1 MCEIQ
6 KREYQIVPKQPFRI
20 RRSCAGCGQKMS
32 YCSTGN
38 FRVNANKNLLDVWL
52 IYQCPKC
59 RHTYNL
65 PIYERVKTS
74 QIESEAY
81 QRFLQNDADAAFRCG
96 LDKRFF
102 DRSRV
107 EIDWTCVPYELAACK
122 EPEDVPQKGK
132 ADAQGWIRLTVHNPF
147 GLKVRAEKVT
157 AELLQMTGSRVKRM
171 IRDGKMEIQKG
182 DAGKLEIMVRM

>member
-20 RRSCAGCGQKMS
+20 RHSCAGCGQKMS

-74 QIESEAY
+74 QIESETY
-81 QRFLQNDADAAFRCG
+81 QRFLQNDADTAFRCG

-107 EIDWTCVPYELAACK
+107 EIDWTCVSYELVACGK
-122 EPEDVPQKGK
+122 PGDASEKGE
-132 ADAQGWIRLTVHNPF
+132 ADAQNRVRLTIYNPF
-147 GLKVRAEKVT
+147 GLKVRAEKVA